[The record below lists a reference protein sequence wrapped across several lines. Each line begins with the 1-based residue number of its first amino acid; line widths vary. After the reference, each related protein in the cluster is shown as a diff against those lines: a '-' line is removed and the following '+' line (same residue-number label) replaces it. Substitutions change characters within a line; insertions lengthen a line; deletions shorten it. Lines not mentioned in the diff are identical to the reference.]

1 MDEYEPET
9 EFEENIEISY
19 DIFILDDVY
28 ELSMKIYESLLEFKL
43 QQKNIIDEYYYKT
56 KFDLEEI
63 NKLMPT
69 SFGRIKEVFD
79 FFDKLL
85 KEKKVKLIK
94 SNNQDIIKLNFAN
107 TTKKNESNVE
117 LQKYKLYKD
126 EINLMFIK
134 EINILKKKLKSK
146 NEKSFDELIK
156 ENDKQLKEYID
167 KKIEETKQEY
177 QQIMEKK
184 EMEIKDLNEK
194 INQLKQEQ
202 EKKLNEIK
210 NTYERKISEI
220 ENKLKPIIEKKK
232 RELK

>member
-79 FFDKLL
+79 FFDNLL

-117 LQKYKLYKD
+117 LQKYKLSKD

-134 EINILKKKLKSK
+134 EINILKKKLNSK
-146 NEKSFDELIK
+146 NEKSFD
-156 ENDKQLKEYID
+156 KQ
-167 KKIEETKQEY
+167 IEETVKEY
-177 QQIMEKK
+177 QKK
-184 EMEIKDLNEK
+184 IG
-194 INQLKQEQ
+194 
-202 EKKLNEIK
+202 
-210 NTYERKISEI
+210 RAHV
-220 ENKLKPIIEKKK
+220 
-232 RELK
+232 